1 MLPIKTVNGATV
13 YMKDV
18 ATVHDGFV
26 PQTNIV
32 RTNGSRGVLLTVTRN
47 GKASTLAIVNAV
59 KDALPRIMGTVT
71 QDLKLSVFGDQSLFV
86 RSAIGGVVREDADR
100 GGADRRRDPAVPG
113 KLAQHADRMHL
124 DSALD
129 SDVAS
134 SF

>member
-1 MLPIKTVNGATV
+1 
-13 YMKDV
+13 MKDV

-59 KDALPRIMGTVT
+59 KNALPRIMGRVP

-86 RSAIGGVVREDADR
+86 RVGDR
-100 GGADRRRDPAVPG
+100 RRGARDVDCGGADGRGDSAVPG
-113 KLAQHADRMHL
+113 QLAQHADRVHL
-124 DSALD
+124 DPAVD
-129 SDVAS
+129 TDVDLHL
-134 SF
+134 

>member
-1 MLPIKTVNGATV
+1 MNGATI

-59 KDALPRIMGTVT
+59 KDALPRIMA
-71 QDLKLSVFGDQSLFV
+71 SVHAGAEAVGV
-86 RSAIGGVVREDADR
+86 RRSIAVRAGRDRRRGARDADR
-100 GGADRRRDPAVPG
+100 RGADRRW
-113 KLAQHADRMHL
+113 
-124 DSALD
+124 
-129 SDVAS
+129 
-134 SF
+134 

>member
-1 MLPIKTVNGATV
+1 MNGATI

-59 KDALPRIMGTVT
+59 KDALPKVMATVT
-71 QDLKLSVFGDQSLFV
+71 QDLKIC
-86 RSAIGGVVREDADR
+86 RCSAISRCSCGRPSA
-100 GGADRRRDPAVPG
+100 ASCARR
-113 KLAQHADRMHL
+113 
-124 DSALD
+124 
-129 SDVAS
+129 
-134 SF
+134 